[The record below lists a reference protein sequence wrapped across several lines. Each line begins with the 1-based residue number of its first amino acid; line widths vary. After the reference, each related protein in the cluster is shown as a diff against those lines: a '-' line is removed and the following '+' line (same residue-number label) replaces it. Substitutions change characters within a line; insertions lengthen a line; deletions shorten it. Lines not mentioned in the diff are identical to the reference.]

1 MKTEVISVNS
11 FAKTDEG
18 GNLAGVVLNS
28 DNLKEEEM
36 QAIAKEVGY
45 SETAFISKSEV
56 ADFKVQFFTPSNEVE
71 LCGHAT
77 IASFYVLFKKGVIK
91 KGTYTQETKAG
102 ILSVTVNE
110 DASILMEQSVPKFLG
125 EVPKKEIAASLGIL
139 ENDIVD
145 SLPIELVSTG
155 LPDLIV
161 PVKSLEILNN
171 LKPNFEE
178 ITNLSKK
185 YECVGYH
192 VFTTETLYN
201 NTAHTR
207 NFSPLFEINE
217 ESATGTANGALASYL
232 FKNNAVKD
240 VTNLTFEQ
248 GYCMN
253 SPSEIKA
260 SLIIENNSIKSVLVG
275 GTAMNLKVL
284 NIEI

>member
-1 MKTEVISVNS
+1 MKTTVISINS
-11 FAKTDEG
+11 FAKTDDG
-18 GNLAGVVLNS
+18 GNLAGVVLDS
-28 DNLKEEEM
+28 DNLKDEEM

-56 ADFKVQFFTPSNEVE
+56 ADFKVRFFTPSDEVE

-77 IASFYVLFKKGVIK
+77 IACFYVLFKKGVIK
-91 KGTYTQETKAG
+91 KGIYTQETKAG

-125 EVPKKEIAASLGIL
+125 EVPKKEIAFSLGIK
-139 ENDIVD
+139 EDDIVD

-161 PVKSLEILNN
+161 PVKSLNILNN
-171 LKPNFEE
+171 LTPNFEE
-178 ITNLSKK
+178 IANLSKK

-192 VFTTETLYN
+192 VFTEETLFN

-207 NFSPLFEINE
+207 NFSPLYDINE
-217 ESATGTANGALASYL
+217 ESATGTANGALACYL
-232 FKNNAVKD
+232 YNNNVLKD
-240 VTNLTFEQ
+240 LTNLTFEQ
-248 GYCMN
+248 GYSMN

-260 SLIIENNSIKSVLVG
+260 SLVIEDNKIKSVLVG
-275 GTAMNLKVL
+275 GCAMNLKEL
-284 NIEI
+284 TIEI